1 MYQQDTILRQIEML
15 TQALARIFFRKEK
28 VVYEFPEQETG
39 YSDDDVWY
47 ARILRLLASSE
58 INAAE
63 DALFDGF
70 DASSVR
76 LRAALD
82 FYSRL
87 TKRLPMRTSA
97 GRRSH
102 RDWTTSRRAAA
113 LNSAIRF
120 EFRLVSSA
128 SRAV

>member
-87 TKRLPMRTSA
+87 NLLSNEA
-97 GRRSH
+97 LAH
-102 RDWTTSRRAAA
+102 ANFSREEIAQGLDDIAA
-113 LNSAIRF
+113 RCGV
-120 EFRLVSSA
+120 EFRDQI
-128 SRAV
+128 

>member
-82 FYSRL
+82 FYSESL
-87 TKRLPMRTSA
+87 K
-97 GRRSH
+97 RRSACPCELQPGGDRTGIGRH
-102 RDWTTSRRAAA
+102 RGALRR
-113 LNSAIRF
+113 
-120 EFRLVSSA
+120 
-128 SRAV
+128 

>member
-47 ARILRLLASSE
+47 ARILSLLASSE

-63 DALFDGF
+63 DALF
-70 DASSVR
+70 
-76 LRAALD
+76 AALTPHP
-82 FYSRL
+82 SGCALRW
-87 TKRLPMRTSA
+87 TSI
-97 GRRSH
+97 
-102 RDWTTSRRAAA
+102 RA
-113 LNSAIRF
+113 
-120 EFRLVSSA
+120 
-128 SRAV
+128 

>member
-47 ARILRLLASSE
+47 AQILRLLASSE

-76 LRAALD
+76 LRAA
-82 FYSRL
+82 
-87 TKRLPMRTSA
+87 
-97 GRRSH
+97 
-102 RDWTTSRRAAA
+102 A

>member
-39 YSDDDVWY
+39 YSDDDIWY

-58 INAAE
+58 INAA
-63 DALFDGF
+63 
-70 DASSVR
+70 SVR

-87 TKRLPMRTSA
+87 NLLSDEA
-97 GRRSH
+97 LAH
-102 RDWTTSRRAAA
+102 ANFSREEIAQGLDDIAA
-113 LNSAIRF
+113 RCGV
-120 EFRLVSSA
+120 EFRDQI
-128 SRAV
+128 